1 MRPRPR
7 VLFSVGIPLL
17 LVLLVV
23 AAWGIDTA
31 AAGDQVL
38 RNTTLHGRAIGG
50 QDGDGDLRD
59 VVAALAEDFADT
71 PVRIEADGEVY
82 RSTAGELGLRVD
94 EAATSRAAL
103 DVGRDGPLPARPFTW
118 LASFAA
124 AREAPIRY
132 ELRADALTVGL
143 AGLQDEKFVRPVE
156 PSLVG
161 TPTTVGVRRGVTGH
175 VLDEKDVAEKLL
187 ADAAKGEEPIRIK
200 TTLVERRPRI
210 SDGAAE
216 RLAAVVEANT
226 DEPLEVVAGYSVTTV
241 DVPTI
246 RSWIGSRPT
255 DGGLRLVLDEAK
267 VLADLRSRFIEAS
280 APVDARFNVVGDGVE
295 VVPSRD
301 GFSCCVE
308 DAPDKVLAAI
318 EAGRNRF
325 EVGLVKREPG
335 LTTEEALKLG
345 IREKVGTTTT
355 WKGQP
360 QVKQFTTYHQS
371 GQPRVT
377 NIHRMADIL
386 RGLVIEPGETFS
398 INETVGPRTSAKG
411 FVDAPVIYEGRMES
425 DVGGGVSQFA
435 TTMFNAA
442 FFAGLDLVEY
452 QSHSLYIDR
461 YPRGREA
468 TLSYPDPDLKIRN
481 NTPYGVMIWPTY
493 TDSSITVAFYSTPH
507 VIGEQ
512 TGQRSERRGACTRVV
527 TSRIRRYADGRT
539 DTDDVAAT
547 YRPAEGVNC

>member
-1 MRPRPR
+1 MRKSPK
-7 VLFSVGIPLL
+7 VLFTLGIPLL
-17 LVLLVV
+17 LVVLLV

-31 AAGDQVL
+31 AAGGEVL
-38 RNTTLHGRAIGG
+38 RNTTLDGQAIGG
-50 QDGDGDLRD
+50 QEGDEELRED
-59 VVAALAEDFADT
+59 VAALAEDFAGT
-71 PVRIEADGEVY
+71 RVQIEADGDVY

-94 EAATSRAAL
+94 EAATTRAAL
-103 DVGRDGPLPARPFTW
+103 DVGRDEPLPARPFTW

-124 AREAPIRY
+124 AREAPVRY
-132 ELRADALTVGL
+132 EVRADALTVGL
-143 AGLQDEKFVRPVE
+143 DGLQDEKLVRPVE

-161 TPTTVGVRRGVTGH
+161 SPSTVGVRRGEKGR
-175 VLDEKDVAEKLL
+175 VLDEQDVADKLV
-187 ADAAKGEEPIRIK
+187 ADAAKGEDPIRIK
-200 TTLVERRPRI
+200 STLVERQPRI
-210 SDGAAE
+210 SDAAAE
-216 RLAAVVEANT
+216 RLAARVQANT
-226 DEPLEVVAGYSVTTV
+226 DQPLQVVAGYSVTTV
-241 DVPTI
+241 DVPTV
-246 RSWIGSRPT
+246 RSWVGSRAT

-280 APVDARFNVVGDGVE
+280 LPADARFNVVGDRVE

-308 DAPDKVLAAI
+308 DAPDEILSAI
-318 EAGRNRF
+318 EDGRTRL
-325 EVGLVKREPG
+325 EVGLVKSEPG
-335 LTTEEALKLG
+335 LTTEEALTLG

-360 QVKQFTTYHQS
+360 QVKQFTTYHNA
-371 GQPRVT
+371 GEPRVT
-377 NIHRMADIL
+377 NIHRIADL
-386 RGLVIEPGETFS
+386 VRGRVIEPGKTFS
-398 INETVGPRTSAKG
+398 INDTVGRRTIANG

-468 TLSYPDPDLKIRN
+468 TLSYPEPDLRLRN

-493 TDSSITVAFYSTPH
+493 TESSITVAFYSTPW

-512 TGQRSERRGACTRVV
+512 SGQQTERRGACTRVV
-527 TSRIRRYADGRT
+527 TTRTRRYADGRT
-539 DTDDVAAT
+539 ATDEVAAT
-547 YRPAEGVNC
+547 YRPGEGVNC